1 MLTLDI
7 DLDINS
13 PPEVKLSG
21 WISACDP
28 MSPAWRDPIDY
39 DAEAPPRTE
48 KTFIYK
54 HREAM
59 DPCQH
64 PSFLVQHGQFLS
76 HRTGPVAHRKMV
88 PQFSNCQ
95 TILHHDITPAM
106 PINWV
111 EDISRADDP
120 PWELKTDDR
129 LQWRGSNTG
138 IWHSKETRWRD
149 AQRTRLVLW
158 ATQSYGTNITV
169 LPPVKD
175 DRQKIGEGRSVK
187 KGRYAP
193 SMLDIAFAGKPLNC
207 APGTCEVLDQVF
219 EFRKPQNLKTAG
231 QYKYILDV
239 SASPFTV
246 LLASY
251 SVHIG

>member
-76 HRTGPVAHRKMV
+76 HRVGPVAHRKMV

-138 IWHSKETRWRD
+138 IWHSTETRWRD

-169 LPPVKD
+169 LPPVTD
-175 DRQKIGEGRSVK
+175 NRQKVGEGRSVK
-187 KGRYAP
+187 KGRYAS

-239 SASPFTV
+239 SASLFTV
-246 LLASY
+246 LLALH